1 MQTLFYIFATVIL
14 VFSVVISLRIIYQHW
29 HLSRASKKMREHASN
44 FQGQWFVEKVQVC
57 VEGTQPTIVVDL
69 LRDNKRLKLNIFQ
82 EHPSF
87 DYKLRSSEGITVW
100 LNLMDPPLPLR
111 LKFPTDVTPS
121 HLSYH
126 LCIARSGAVVRGG

>member
-14 VFSVVISLRIIYQHW
+14 LFSVIISIRIAYQYW
-29 HLSRASKKMREHASN
+29 FLSRASKKMREYAKD

-57 VEGTQPTIVVDL
+57 LEGSQPTIMVTL
-69 LRDNKRLKLNIFQ
+69 LRDSKRVHLNIFQ

-87 DYKLRSSEGITVW
+87 DYKLTSSEGSAVW

-111 LKFPTDVTPS
+111 LKFPTDVTPQ